1 MTYEDVSGKKSLH
14 FTLLQADYVNSDL
27 LTVHGD
33 LPEMFK
39 SFLSR
44 IWPDFSLE
52 VFTVYKDVFPNANHK
67 TDCFIISG
75 SRCSV
80 NDSSQWIRNL
90 EKFILAGYK
99 KHKFLGICFGHQI
112 LAKSLGSDI
121 APVSG
126 GWNVGARQIELD
138 LLDGTDQTLEQSKPW
153 MVFNHSQEVQSLP
166 SGCRQIGTSAPCII
180 PAFIDYPWVL
190 GIQGHPEYSTAY
202 QEALMT
208 AQGERIPE
216 DLRFDALNR
225 NALYQFSADLEILI
239 YNFVLAP

>member
-1 MTYEDVSGKKSLH
+1 MTKTLHLLSCTKFYRFKIIMGYGDVSVKKSLH
-14 FTLLQADYVNSDL
+14 FTLLQADYVNPDL

-33 LPEMFK
+33 LPEMFR

-52 VFTVYKDVFPNANHK
+52 VFTVYKDEFPNTDHK

-90 EKFILAGYK
+90 EEFIIAGYK

-121 APVSG
+121 ARVRLFC
-126 GWNVGARQIELD
+126 NDR
-138 LLDGTDQTLEQSKPW
+138 
-153 MVFNHSQEVQSLP
+153 
-166 SGCRQIGTSAPCII
+166 
-180 PAFIDYPWVL
+180 
-190 GIQGHPEYSTAY
+190 
-202 QEALMT
+202 
-208 AQGERIPE
+208 RI
-216 DLRFDALNR
+216 FK
-225 NALYQFSADLEILI
+225 
-239 YNFVLAP
+239 